1 MHAHQLHVCRSH
13 GHREH
18 TCSCVAHPVGT
29 MPTKKGAAGSAEEIE
44 ILDVKG
50 VAEEWDASE
59 DIREKLRDGRP
70 LCDPDGRDSV
80 QECCGVVSILIPVL
94 TRMAVM
100 NTKPLPPIDDL
111 RAEVENLMAKNKRG
125 ESAEIT
131 KEIVQCSW
139 RVKKLLGF
147 VKMKTR
153 REEVS
158 TVT

>member
-1 MHAHQLHVCRSH
+1 MSKAL
-13 GHREH
+13 
-18 TCSCVAHPVGT
+18 
-29 MPTKKGAAGSAEEIE
+29 I
-44 ILDVKG
+44 
-50 VAEEWDASE
+50 AEEWDASE
-59 DIREKLRDGRP
+59 DIRGKLRDGRP

-80 QECCGVVSILIPVL
+80 QECCAVVSILIPVL